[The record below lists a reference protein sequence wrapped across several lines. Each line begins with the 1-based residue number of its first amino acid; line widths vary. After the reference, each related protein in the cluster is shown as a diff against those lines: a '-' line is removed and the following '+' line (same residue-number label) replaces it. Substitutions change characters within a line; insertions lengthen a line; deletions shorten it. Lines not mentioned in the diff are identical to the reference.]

1 MVSIHE
7 PLNRNGETAREFI
20 GEIGRFDSLDLRE
33 GGNMSIARTF
43 GIVAAVSI
51 LTLAAL
57 ACSAQEAGER
67 QQPQAPAPAAQPQ
80 APVAPTGQQP
90 APAAQ
95 PIAPAAAREAAPA
108 ITAAPVAPQ
117 PKLSTPTPVPTPAPM
132 AVSDWVAEYLDS
144 DGYRPEWG
152 DPVYGGIVKYGANLK
167 LNGHDP
173 NYGHT
178 YEGPQFLPTYNSLIK
193 YDPWQGLTGPIV
205 PDLATT
211 WEVSEGG
218 TVITFT
224 LRQGVTFQDNPNS
237 TLPDEVKANIA
248 GDEFTCEDA
257 AASLDFAIYLPE
269 SMKEIGLTHTGPRLG
284 LSHLKPRDEGGVSC
298 PDGPM
303 GYTLRTEFTEARA
316 GTIGKFAG
324 VTGMPNNMDKDLIAW
339 WSTECLDCWDQTTDE
354 TYLYGTGTGAFMP
367 SDRTQDVG
375 TKIRANPDYWRE
387 GLPFLEGVDHIEI
400 EDPTTRFTA
409 LITGQT
415 DYYGEGSASLL
426 PGQVEQVLDSFAD
439 EIHLEPVLHLWGK
452 GLQFNMHREPFN
464 DERVRYAI
472 HLGIDRDDWAE
483 FNRIKE
489 QVGVVRPANWMP
501 PGTVWALPDDELWEI
516 PGFRRGA
523 GKDAD
528 IAEANRLLDEAG
540 YASDGGPR
548 FSAAC
553 MTTAPQIFV
562 DGCEWFQD
570 QLSKNLNIE
579 LTVDIVEDAVQRQ
592 RGQTAHGEPPEYD
605 VHYGSKARTDVADPS
620 DFYNI
625 FLIPETESW
634 YHRGTGRFQ
643 ADPERAQR
651 LLDMAKAQAVE
662 LDPVKRREIVHDIER
677 EVIDAAYMIPMPW
690 TIIWPAWHTD
700 VRGWRM
706 FNHPS
711 QIKWS
716 GWERM
721 WLAR

>member
-1 MVSIHE
+1 MKRVG
-7 PLNRNGETAREFI
+7 LFA
-20 GEIGRFDSLDLRE
+20 
-33 GGNMSIARTF
+33 
-43 GIVAAVSI
+43 IVAA
-51 LTLAAL
+51 LAAL
-57 ACSAQEAGER
+57 ALFSLACASSETAAPAAPEAPAQAAPALPAQGSTTAPAAA
-67 QQPQAPAPAAQPQ
+67 QQPAAPAPAA
-80 APVAPTGQQP
+80 
-90 APAAQ
+90 AAV
-95 PIAPAAAREAAPA
+95 APA
-108 ITAAPVAPQ
+108 ITA
-117 PKLSTPTPVPTPAPM
+117 VPTPETLARPTAVPTPM
-132 AVSDWVAEYLDS
+132 ATADTEWVEQYLS
-144 DGYRPEWG
+144 SAGYLPEWG
-152 DPVYGGIVKYGANLK
+152 QPVRGNIVRYGANLA

-193 YDPWQGLTGPIV
+193 FDPWQGLTGPIL

-211 WEVSEGG
+211 WDVSGDG
-218 TVITFT
+218 TVITFA
-224 LRQGVTFQDNPNS
+224 LREGVTFQDNPNS
-237 TLPDEVKANIA
+237 TLPSSVQSQIGGAD
-248 GDEFTCEDA
+248 FTCEDA
-257 AASLDFAIYLPE
+257 AASLNFAIHPPQQFGDA
-269 SMKEIGLTHTGPRLG
+269 GLTHTGPRLG
-284 LSHLKPRDEGGVSC
+284 LAHLVEGGATC
-298 PDGPM
+298 PDGPQ
-303 GYTLRTEFTEARA
+303 GYTLRAEFTEARA

-324 VTGMPNNMDKDLIAW
+324 VTGMPNNMPKELIDW
-339 WSTECLDCWDQTTDE
+339 WMDPVNECIDCFDQTTDE

-400 EDPTTRFTA
+400 TDATTRFTA

-426 PGQVEQVLDSFAD
+426 PGQVGQVLDRYSD

-452 GLQFNMHREPFN
+452 GLQINMHREPFN

-472 HLGIDRDDWAE
+472 HLAIDRDDWVE
-483 FNRIKE
+483 INRIE
-489 QVGVVRPANWMP
+489 GGGQDVIGVLRPTNWMP
-501 PGTVWALPDDELWEI
+501 PGTVWALPDDELMAM
-516 PGFRRGA
+516 PGFRNGP
-523 GKDAD
+523 GEKEAD

-540 YASDGGPR
+540 LTNSPR
-548 FSAAC
+548 FTAGC
-553 MTTAPQIFV
+553 MTTSVQIFI
-562 DGCEWFQD
+562 DGCVYFKD
-570 QLSKNLNIE
+570 QLAKHLDIE
-579 LTVDIVEDAVQRQ
+579 MNVDVVETAVQRE
-592 RGQTAHGEPPEYD
+592 RGQTGHGEPPDYD

-625 FLIPETESW
+625 FLVPETESW

-643 ADPERAQR
+643 VDAERAQR
-651 LLDMAKAQAVE
+651 LWDMSIAQSVE
-662 LDPVKRREIVHDIER
+662 LDPVKRQEIVHEIER
-677 EVIDAAYMIPMPW
+677 EVIQAAYMIPMPW
-690 TIIWPAWHTD
+690 SIIWPAWHKD

>member
-1 MVSIHE
+1 
-7 PLNRNGETAREFI
+7 
-20 GEIGRFDSLDLRE
+20 
-33 GGNMSIARTF
+33 MSIARTF

-57 ACSAQEAGER
+57 ACSAQETGER
-67 QQPQAPAPAAQPQ
+67 QQPQAPAPAQQAA
-80 APVAPTGQQP
+80 APVAPAGQQP

-95 PIAPAAAREAAPA
+95 PQAPAAAREAAPA

-117 PKLSTPTPVPTPAPM
+117 PTLSTPTPVPTPAPM
-132 AVSDWVAEYLDS
+132 AVSDWVEAYLDS

-152 DPVYGGIVKYGANLK
+152 DPVYGGIVRYGANLK

-178 YEGPQFLPTYNSLIK
+178 YEGPQFLPSYNSLIK
-193 YDPWQGLTGPIV
+193 YDPWQGLTGPIL

-211 WEVSEGG
+211 WEVNDDG

-224 LRQGVTFQDNPNS
+224 LREGVTFHDNPSS
-237 TLPDEVKANIA
+237 TLPAEVLMDVA

-257 AASLDFAIYLPE
+257 AASLDFAIYPPE
-269 SMKEIGLTHTGPRLG
+269 SLKDVGVTHAGPRLG
-284 LSHLKPRDEGGVSC
+284 LSHLKPRDENGVSC
-298 PDGPM
+298 PDGPL
-303 GYTLRTEFTEARA
+303 GYTLRAEFREARA

-339 WSTECLDCWDQTTDE
+339 WTDNCPDCWDQTTDE
-354 TYLYGTGTGAFMP
+354 TYLYGTGTGAFMAY
-367 SDRTQDVG
+367 DRTQDVG

-387 GLPFLEGVDHIEI
+387 GLPFLEGVDHLEI
-400 EDPTTRFTA
+400 EDATTRFTA

-452 GLQFNMHREPFN
+452 GLQFNMHREPF
-464 DERVRYAI
+464 DQEAVRYAI

-489 QVGVVRPANWMP
+489 QVGVIRPTNWMP

-548 FSAAC
+548 FTAGC
-553 MTTAPQIFV
+553 MTTPAQIFI
-562 DGCEWFQD
+562 DGCEWFKD

-579 LTVDIVEDAVQRQ
+579 LTVDVVEEAVQRQ
-592 RGQTAHGEPPEYD
+592 RGQTGPGEPPDYD

-625 FLIPETESW
+625 FLVPDTESW

-651 LLDMAKAQAVE
+651 LLDMANAQAVE

>member
-1 MVSIHE
+1 MKIVRT
-7 PLNRNGETAREFI
+7 LGVVLAA
-20 GEIGRFDSLDLRE
+20 SL
-33 GGNMSIARTF
+33 
-43 GIVAAVSI
+43 
-51 LTLAAL
+51 LTLGAL
-57 ACSAQEAGER
+57 ACSAQEAEAPAQPEQPAQAAPAPAAEQPSG
-67 QQPQAPAPAAQPQ
+67 QQPSAPAQPQAPATAEPA
-80 APVAPTGQQP
+80 
-90 APAAQ
+90 
-95 PIAPAAAREAAPA
+95 AAPA
-108 ITAAPVAPQ
+108 IAIATAMPAPAM
-117 PKLSTPTPVPTPAPM
+117 SPTPVPTPVPV
-132 AVSDWVAEYLDS
+132 AVADWVAEYLAS

-152 DPVYGGIVKYGANLK
+152 DPVYGGIVRYGANLK

-178 YEGPQFLPTYNSLIK
+178 YEGPQFLPSYNSLIK
-193 YDPWQGLTGPIV
+193 YDPWQGLTGPII

-211 WEVSEGG
+211 WEVNDEG
-218 TVITFT
+218 TVFTFT
-224 LRQGVTFQDNPNS
+224 LREGVTFHDNPNS
-237 TLPDEVKANIA
+237 TLPDEVLMNVA

-257 AASLDFAIYLPE
+257 AASLDFAIYPPDAL
-269 SMKEIGLTHTGPRLG
+269 KDVGVTHAGPRLG
-284 LSHLKPRDEGGVSC
+284 LSHLKPRSENGVSC
-298 PDGPM
+298 PDGPL
-303 GYTLRTEFTEARA
+303 GYTLRAEFTEARA

-324 VTGMPNNMDKDLIAW
+324 VTGMPNNMDKDLINW
-339 WSTECLDCWDQTTDE
+339 WVANCPDCWDQTTDE
-354 TYLYGTGTGAFMP
+354 TYMYGTGTGAFMP
-367 SDRTQDVG
+367 FDRTQDVG

-400 EDPTTRFTA
+400 EDATTRFTA

-426 PGQVEQVLDSFAD
+426 PGQVEQVLDRYAD

-452 GLQFNMHREPFN
+452 GLQYNMHRSPF
-464 DERVRYAI
+464 DQEAVRYAI

-489 QVGVVRPANWMP
+489 QVGVVRPTNWMP
-501 PGTVWALPDDELWEI
+501 PGTVWALPDDELWET

-523 GKDAD
+523 GKQED

-540 YASDGGPR
+540 FTDSPR
-548 FSAAC
+548 FTAGC
-553 MTTAPQIFV
+553 MTTPARIFI
-562 DGCEWFQD
+562 DGCEWFKD
-570 QLSKNLNIE
+570 QLKKNLDIE
-579 LTVDIVEDAVQRQ
+579 LTVDVVEESVQRQ
-592 RGQTAHGEPPEYD
+592 RGQTGHGEPPEYD

-625 FLIPETESW
+625 FLMPDTESW

-651 LLDMAKAQAVE
+651 LMEMGRAQAIE

-677 EVIDAAYMIPMPW
+677 EVITAAYMVPMPW
-690 TIIWPAWHTD
+690 SIIWPAWHTD